1 MWATFFW
8 KSGHLASFSDGWHF
22 AGVSH
27 TALGY
32 GDVVLPKPWGM
43 PVLSAFLGCCISA
56 KWGAYLMED
65 WLCRRTTRRTSPD
78 TCFRMFLNASLRK
91 LFEGRLLND
100 PYGGRQRFEI

>member
-22 AGVSH
+22 AGVAH

-43 PVLSAFLGCCISA
+43 PVLSAFLGCCIS
-56 KWGAYLMED
+56 
-65 WLCRRTTRRTSPD
+65 
-78 TCFRMFLNASLRK
+78 
-91 LFEGRLLND
+91 
-100 PYGGRQRFEI
+100 

>member
-56 KWGAYLMED
+56 KWGRL
-65 WLCRRTTRRTSPD
+65 PD
-78 TCFRMFLNASLRK
+78 
-91 LFEGRLLND
+91 GRLALPEND
-100 PYGGRQRFEI
+100 EADFA

>member
-32 GDVVLPKPWGM
+32 GDVALPKPWGM
-43 PVLSAFLGCCISA
+43 RCYRRFLVA
-56 KWGAYLMED
+56 ALA
-65 WLCRRTTRRTSPD
+65 
-78 TCFRMFLNASLRK
+78 LNVALT
-91 LFEGRLLND
+91 
-100 PYGGRQRFEI
+100 